1 LRCAFSSTTT
11 EAIMKAVLL
20 LSMAAVVLA
29 AGSDDDDS
37 SAVAAGSDSS
47 DSKASCPPSPPPMR
61 EGVVCGKE
69 DSMDYFATSNLWASP
84 PSANRG
90 AGKNKGTS
98 STGST
103 AYSEVGTD
111 LNIDCVS
118 WCQSKATELNKQ
130 LFAAETYMYYRAY
143 GNHGP
148 SASKCPANEGDN
160 CGDVCYCYEESGCPF
175 VCDIDATGTQG
186 GDNGVYFYSGTTFLA
201 AGSSVPRGDNNECSD
216 D

>member
-1 LRCAFSSTTT
+1 
-11 EAIMKAVLL
+11 MKAVLL
-20 LSMAAVVLA
+20 LSMAAAVLA

-47 DSKASCPPSPPPMR
+47 DSKVSCPPSPPSMR

-143 GNHGP
+143 GEG
-148 SASKCPANEGDN
+148 SCPANEGGN
-160 CGDVCYCYEESGCPF
+160 CGDVCYCYEESACPF
-175 VCDIDATGTQG
+175 VCEPINSRED
-186 GDNGVYFYSGTTFLA
+186 GDMGVYFYSGTTFLA
-201 AGSSVPRGDNNECSD
+201 AGPSVPRRGHSECSD